1 MKFLSTTHKYL
12 AVILI
17 ATVLI
22 VGCAKNPSERLFRTL
37 ESSDTNLEF
46 TNTITEND
54 SVNILTY
61 EYIYNGGGLGI
72 GDFNN
77 DGYPD
82 VYLSGNMVG
91 NRLYLN
97 NKDFSFTEIAE
108 QSDLE
113 CKSSWSTGVAVV
125 DINHDGWQDIYVCT
139 SGPYDFYDKK
149 NKLFINQGL
158 NADGLPHFV
167 ERSEEFGLD
176 FDGPTTHAAFFDYDR
191 DGDLDVYLLNNMIKN
206 NFSPNRVV
214 PRINDGSSINND
226 RLFRN
231 TEKETGRLSFTDVS
245 MEAGIVYE
253 GYGLGLAVQDLN
265 DDGWID
271 IYVSNDYISNDLM
284 YINKGDGTFSEE
296 LASIFGHQS
305 YSAMGNDVA
314 DINNDGLVD
323 IMTLDMLPADN
334 KGRKLMLPY
343 VTHTHHQFQRLN
355 GYDPQY
361 PRNTL
366 QLNNGAMKGGLPRF
380 SEIAQLSGVAE
391 TNWSWAPLIVD
402 FNNNGNRDLFIS
414 NGFPKDI
421 TNRDFSDYRQNTGA
435 QLFKS
440 YVDGNRSMLEKLNQY
455 PALKVPNKI
464 FENNGDLT
472 FTDRSMDWVGFEPS
486 FSSSAG
492 YADFDQDG
500 DMDILVNNINQE
512 VQLLENTLR
521 NPKANETGQSNYIKI
536 DLLGQELNP
545 NGFGAKV
552 RLYSNGN
559 LQFYEN
565 SPYRGY
571 QATVDHKIHFGLGDA
586 SVVDSI
592 EVQWPDGRYSSH
604 KSIPVNQELKIS
616 HSKSI
621 AKDQVKTEIKTLFRD
636 VTEEYNI
643 DYTHKEEKYVDFN
656 NQALLPHMFSQK
668 GPGIAVGDINSDNL
682 EDFYVGGGFKHAGQ
696 FFVQNKNGTF
706 SNMPITTGEKY
717 EEDMGCLL
725 FDADGDQ
732 DLDLYVVSGSSE
744 FEMGSKYYRDKL
756 YVNDGNGNYEIK
768 QDALPDIRKSGA
780 NVSAVDYDKDGD
792 LDLFIGGMLVP
803 NQYPMPES
811 SLILRNE
818 TTSKNNPQFVDV
830 TKEVAPELLKMGL
843 VSSSLWTD
851 FNNDGLLDLIVV
863 GEWLPV
869 TFFLNKGGT
878 FKNVTSEL
886 PGNLQQYTGWW
897 NSIVGG
903 DFDNDGDIDYV
914 AGNLGLNSKLK
925 ADFDYPIKLFAN
937 DFDSNGSI
945 DPIIAYPLDGTYYPF
960 ATRDEI
966 TSQLVFMKK
975 RFKNHTSFAEAPFSE
990 MLTEDELQNSLALD
1004 AKYFRTAYFENM
1016 GNDGNGLPKFEI
1028 KPMPTNAQF
1037 GPIHGMSAQ
1046 DFDEDGFIDL
1056 VLIGNS
1062 FTVNPMLGRYDAVNG
1077 VFLKGGGD
1085 GNFSVVRN
1093 HESGFIIDGDGKALA
1108 ELIMASGKS
1117 LLLASQNNDSVKA
1130 YQQEESMF
1138 SIYEAETNDAYA
1150 YLYFKEGTKRKHEF
1164 YYGQSYLSQST
1175 RKLKFDSSRI
1185 DSIQIYN
1192 YLGKKKTIRP

>member
-1 MKFLSTTHKYL
+1 MKFFSMTHKHL
-12 AVILI
+12 VAIPI
-17 ATVLI
+17 AIVLI
-22 VGCAKNPSERLFRTL
+22 LGCAKDPNERLFRTL
-37 ESSDTNLEF
+37 EASATNLDF

-54 SVNILTY
+54 SINILTY
-61 EYIYNGGGLGI
+61 EYVYNGGGVGI

-82 VYLSGNMVG
+82 VYLSGNMVS

-97 NKDFSFTEIAE
+97 NKDLTFSEITA
-108 QSDLE
+108 QPVLE

-158 NADGLPHFV
+158 NADGLPHFM
-167 ERSEEFGLD
+167 EMSKEYGLD
-176 FDGPTTHAAFFDYDR
+176 FDGPTTHAAFFDYDK
-191 DGDLDVYLLNNMIKN
+191 DGDLDVYLLNNMLKE
-206 NFSPNRVV
+206 NFSPNRAV
-214 PRINDGSSINND
+214 PQVNDGSSINND

-231 TEKETGRLSFTDVS
+231 NENETGQLNFTDVS
-245 MEAGIVYE
+245 KEAGIVYE

-271 IYVSNDYISNDLM
+271 IYVSNDYISNDLV
-284 YINKGDGTFSEE
+284 YINEGDGTFSEE
-296 LASIFGHQS
+296 SASIFGHQS

-334 KGRKLMLPY
+334 KGRKLMLAN
-343 VTHTHHQFQRLN
+343 VTYTHHRFQRLN

-361 PRNTL
+361 TRNTL
-366 QLNNGAMKGGLPRF
+366 QLNNGVTKGGLPRF
-380 SEIAQLSGVAE
+380 SEIGQLSGVAE
-391 TNWSWAPLIVD
+391 TNWSWGPLFVD

-421 TNRDFSDYRQNTGA
+421 TNRDFSDFRENSGV

-440 YVDGNRSMLEKLNQY
+440 YADGNRNLLDQLDQY
-455 PALKVPNKI
+455 PDLKVPNKI

-472 FTDRSMDWVGFEPS
+472 FTDRSLDWGSFEPS
-486 FSSSAG
+486 FSSGVG
-492 YADFDQDG
+492 YADFDLDG
-500 DMDILVNNINQE
+500 DMDVLVNNINQE

-521 NPKANETGQSNYIKI
+521 TPKANKGEKSNYIKI
-536 DLLGQELNP
+536 DLIGPELNP
-545 NGFGAKV
+545 NGFGTKV
-552 RLYSNGN
+552 RLYCNGH

-571 QATVDHKIHFGLGDA
+571 QSTVEDKIHFGLGDA
-586 SVVDSI
+586 SAVDSI

-604 KSIPVNQELKIS
+604 KSIRVNQELKIS
-616 HSKSI
+616 HSESI
-621 AKDQVKTEIKTLFRD
+621 AKDLVNRENKTFFKD
-636 VTEEYNI
+636 VTKEYNI
-643 DYTHKEEKYVDFN
+643 DYIHKEERYVDFN
-656 NQALLPHMFSQK
+656 NQVLLPHMFSQK

-706 SNMPITTGEKY
+706 SNMPITTGKKY
-717 EEDMGCLL
+717 EEDMGVLL
-725 FDADGDQ
+725 FDADGDH

-744 FEMGSKYYRDKL
+744 FEMGSKYYRDRL
-756 YVNDGNGNYEIK
+756 YVNDGKGNYDIK
-768 QDALPDIRKSGA
+768 LDALPDIKRSGA
-780 NVSAVDYDKDGD
+780 NVSAADYDKDGD

-803 NQYPMPES
+803 NRYPMPES

-818 TTSKNNPQFVDV
+818 TTSKDNPQFVDV
-830 TKEVAPELLKMGL
+830 TNEVAPELIRAGL

-886 PGNLQQYTGWW
+886 PGNVQEYTGWW

-914 AGNLGLNSKLK
+914 VGNLGLNSKLK
-925 ADFDYPIKLFAN
+925 ASFDYPIKLFAD
-937 DFDSNGSI
+937 DFDDNGSI
-945 DPIIAYPLDGTYYPF
+945 DPIIAYPLDGKYYPL
-960 ATRDEI
+960 ASRDEI
-966 TSQLVFMKK
+966 TSQLVIMKGK
-975 RFKNHTSFAEAPFSE
+975 FKNHTSFAEASFSE
-990 MLTEDELQNSLALD
+990 MFSEDELKNSRILN
-1004 AKYFRTAYFENM
+1004 AKYFRTAYFQNN
-1016 GNDGNGLPKFEI
+1016 GNDENGLPKFEI
-1028 KPMPTNAQF
+1028 KSLPTIAQF

-1062 FTVNPMLGRYDAVNG
+1062 FTVNPMLGRYDALNG
-1077 VFLKGGGD
+1077 IFLKGEGD
-1085 GNFSVVRN
+1085 GNFSVVPN
-1093 HESGFIIDGDGKALA
+1093 QESGFFIDGDGKALA
-1108 ELIMASGKS
+1108 ELVMDSGES
-1117 LLLASQNNDSVKA
+1117 LLLASQNNDSIKA
-1130 YQQEESMF
+1130 YLQEESMY
-1138 SIYEAETNDAYA
+1138 SIYETETNDAYA
-1150 YLYFKEGTKRKHEF
+1150 YLYFKDGTKRKHEF

-1175 RKLKFDSSRI
+1175 RKLKFDSRRI
-1185 DSIQIYN
+1185 DSIQVYN
-1192 YLGKKKTIRP
+1192 YLGNKKTIRP